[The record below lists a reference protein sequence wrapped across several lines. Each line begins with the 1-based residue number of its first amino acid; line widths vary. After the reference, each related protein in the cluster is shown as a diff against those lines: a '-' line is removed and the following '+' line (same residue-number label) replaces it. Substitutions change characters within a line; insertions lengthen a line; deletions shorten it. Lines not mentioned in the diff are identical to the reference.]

1 MRISNGNF
9 LDEDGNEVNLVELL
23 RTGKATPVVNNDGHH
38 MSAHSGWFTDE
49 NGTPVNIVALIDA
62 AIDEDGDDDEPA
74 IGGISVNGG
83 NVVTP
88 DENGIIN
95 LTISGDGS
103 TVIDSELSAS
113 STNPVQNKVVTG
125 EINSLNESVTELNG
139 SLENNVA
146 IIFNG
151 ITFDASMFEKGSIGN
166 SGENTS
172 YRATCRCRLISKH
185 EYNSDV
191 TIAIVGTNTQVYI
204 FKYQEDGTLIS
215 SERFNKGTYPISANT
230 IFRIMIDGRRALS
243 EMEMT
248 IDELLAPVTI
258 SGSLF
263 GVNKIN
269 EKITDIYNKIAD
281 KDNIPDYYFENDY
294 LPEKAREAQLAA
306 GVNGIS
312 FGFVTDIHIGD
323 NAQNSMKLAKYIA
336 DHTSALPLMICGGDI
351 PETNTGDLNGLYEQA
366 QAWQVMMSHYGKHN
380 VYTCRGNHDYIAK
393 ADNTNIKAKN
403 ALSNSYVMGYL
414 PYGITPGMEGQPY
427 YYFDVDWA
435 KTRFIVLDEYS
446 VSNTNPDAD
455 TSVYVGLSAD
465 EYNWFVNTALKV
477 DNYHIVIVAH
487 QPLNLPN
494 GEGYNASLNLLRD
507 IITAFNQHVAFT
519 GSYGAASINVD
530 FSTYTSELVCVLSG
544 HMHKDVSS
552 DTGFLNIVTTS
563 DACYSTDGYGRQFGT
578 VSENAFDVVSID
590 YNNRVIKCT
599 RIGAG
604 NGRQFAF

>member
-1 MRISNGNF
+1 MNTNVEALQRLYVKMGGNPEDVSDKTTISEMIDAITTIGIVDKVARSGNYITATTAAEMDNEDAIYVYTGSETGYNQGHLYYWDGTAFVDGGEYNGARAEIDPT
-9 LDEDGNEVNLVELL
+9 LSH
-23 RTGKATPVVNNDGHH
+23 TGKAADAKKTGD
-38 MSAHSGWFTDE
+38 
-49 NGTPVNIVALIDA
+49 AL
-62 AIDEDGDDDEPA
+62 
-74 IGGISVNGG
+74 
-83 NVVTP
+83 
-88 DENGIIN
+88 
-95 LTISGDGS
+95 
-103 TVIDSELSAS
+103 AS
-113 STNPVQNKVVTG
+113 
-125 EINSLNESVTELNG
+125 LNG
-139 SLENNVA
+139 SLENNVE

-151 ITFDASMFEKGSIGN
+151 ITFDAYMFEKGGIGN

-185 EYNSDV
+185 EYNSDI

-215 SERFNKGTYPISANT
+215 SDGINQGTYTISANT

-248 IDELLAPVTI
+248 IDELLTLVTI
-258 SGSLF
+258 SSSLF

-269 EKITDIYNKIAD
+269 EKITDIYNKLAD

-366 QAWQVMMSHYGKHN
+366 QAWQIMMSHYGKHN
-380 VYTCRGNHDYIAK
+380 VYTCRGNHDYIAMV
-393 ADNTNIKAKN
+393 DGTNIKAKN

-414 PYGITPGMEGQPY
+414 PYGITPGMEGKPY

-465 EYNWFVNTALKV
+465 EYDWFVNTALKV
-477 DNYHIVIVAH
+477 DNYHIVIVSH

-544 HMHKDVSS
+544 HIHKDVSS

-563 DACYSTDGYGRQFGT
+563 DACYLTDGYGRLFGSI
-578 VSENAFDVVSID
+578 SENAFDIVSID

-604 NGRQFAF
+604 NDRQFAF